1 MTFKELLDSVSYDE
15 VERQIRKMY
24 NYPETGNL
32 GWYRMHFDMLRLL
45 TPKHDDDANDDVCHI
60 TMKDWDDGSG
70 PHLDAYP
77 MEGDLWEHSLT
88 KEIVIAPD
96 VKATNE
102 EIAACCLW
110 HTSFHGFTEED
121 WDERFRCCDID
132 IDFMDRW
139 DDDVYFEKCA
149 NKNFAIIRENGGEIP
164 TVKDLSPKRKK
175 QLLYELKESRWYGS
189 YLRGKVKLRC
199 AFKKRLA
206 ARYYRRMTDISDFI
220 VKAIPAIND
229 KANDNYLKTEDLCNL
244 FQSELFYSEEL
255 TSFADE
261 GTTGAK
267 YLLNLI
273 LIYDML
279 PHFDRVV
286 YILTTGKPIE
296 EAMSEDV
303 MALENG
309 ICGNCKSAD
318 IVYATDPSLGR
329 QIRINYA
336 TFNSKFPLFR

>member
-1 MTFKELLDSVSYDE
+1 
-15 VERQIRKMY
+15 
-24 NYPETGNL
+24 
-32 GWYRMHFDMLRLL
+32 
-45 TPKHDDDANDDVCHI
+45 
-60 TMKDWDDGSG
+60 
-70 PHLDAYP
+70 
-77 MEGDLWEHSLT
+77 
-88 KEIVIAPD
+88 
-96 VKATNE
+96 
-102 EIAACCLW
+102 
-110 HTSFHGFTEED
+110 
-121 WDERFRCCDID
+121 
-132 IDFMDRW
+132 MDRW

-149 NKNFAIIRENGGEIP
+149 NRNFAIIRENGGEIP

-175 QLLYELKESRWYGS
+175 QLIYKLKESRWY
-189 YLRGKVKLRC
+189 RGYRSGEVKLRC

-206 ARYYRRMTDISDFI
+206 ARYFKRMSDISDFI

-261 GTTGAK
+261 GTSGAK

-273 LIYDML
+273 LIYNML

-296 EAMSEDV
+296 EAMSEDIL
-303 MALENG
+303 ALENG
-309 ICGNCKSAD
+309 ICGSCKSAD
-318 IVYATDPSLGR
+318 VIYATDPSLGR

-336 TFNSKFPLFR
+336 TFDSKFPLFK

>member
-1 MTFKELLDSVSYDE
+1 MIFKELLDSVSFDE
-15 VERQIRKMY
+15 VERQIRIMY

-32 GWYRMHFDMLRLL
+32 GWYKIHFDMLRLL
-45 TPKHDDDANDDVCHI
+45 TPKHHDDANDDVCHI
-60 TMKDWDDGSG
+60 TMEDWENGNE
-70 PHLDAYP
+70 PHLHAFP

-96 VKATNE
+96 VKASNE

-110 HTSFHGFTEED
+110 HTSFHGFVEED
-121 WDERFRCCDID
+121 RKKRFRLYDID

-139 DDDVYFEKCA
+139 DDDVYFEKYA
-149 NKNFAIIRENGGEIP
+149 NKNFSIIRKNGGMIP
-164 TVKDLSPKRKK
+164 TIKDLSPKRKK
-175 QLLYELKESRWYGS
+175 QLIYKLKESRWY
-189 YLRGKVKLRC
+189 RGYRSGEVKLRC
-199 AFKKRLA
+199 AYKKHLA
-206 ARYYRRMTDISDFI
+206 ERYYRRMTDISDFI

-229 KANDNYLKTEDLCNL
+229 KANDNYLKTEDLCSL

-261 GTTGAK
+261 GTSGAK

-279 PHFDRVV
+279 PHFDRMI
-286 YILTTGKPIE
+286 YILTTGEPIE
-296 EAMSEDV
+296 TMTEDDL
-303 MALENG
+303 ALQNVLMG
-309 ICGNCKSAD
+309 SCKSGD
-318 IVYATDPSLGR
+318 IIFATNPSLGR

-336 TFNSKFPLFR
+336 TFNTRYPLIR

>member
-1 MTFKELLDSVSYDE
+1 MTFKELLYSVTFEE
-15 VERQIRKMY
+15 VEEQIVRMY
-24 NYPETGNL
+24 PDMIECL
-32 GWYRMHFDMLRLL
+32 GWFKIHFDMLRLM
-45 TPKHDDDANDDVCHI
+45 TPKRHEDANDDVCRI
-60 TMKDWDDGSG
+60 TMRDWEDGTE
-70 PHLDAYP
+70 PCLDAHP

-88 KEIVIAPD
+88 KELIIAPD

-110 HTSFHGFTEED
+110 HTSFYGFTEED
-121 WDERFRCCDID
+121 WDERFRCYDIG

-139 DDDVYFEKCA
+139 DDDIFFEKFA
-149 NKNFAIIRENGGEIP
+149 KKNFGIIRENGGEIP

-175 QLLYELKESRWYGS
+175 QLINKLKESRWYGS
-189 YLRGKVKLRC
+189 YLSGKVKLRC

-206 ARYYRRMTDISDFI
+206 ARYFKRMSDISDFI

-261 GTTGAK
+261 GTSGAK

-273 LIYDML
+273 LIYEML

-296 EAMSEDV
+296 EAMSEDIL
-303 MALENG
+303 ALENG
-309 ICGNCKSAD
+309 ICGSCKSAD
-318 IVYATDPSLGR
+318 VIYATDPSLGR

-336 TFNSKFPLFR
+336 TFDSKFPLFK

>member
-1 MTFKELLDSVSYDE
+1 MTFKELLDSVSFDE

-60 TMKDWDDGSG
+60 TMENWDDGSG
-70 PHLDAYP
+70 PHLDASP

-88 KEIVIAPD
+88 KEIVIAPG

-110 HTSFHGFTEED
+110 HTSFYGFTEED
-121 WDERFRCCDID
+121 WDERFRCYDIG

-139 DDDVYFEKCA
+139 DDDIFFEKFA
-149 NKNFAIIRENGGEIP
+149 KKNFGIIRENGGKIP

-175 QLLYELKESRWYGS
+175 QLINKLKESRWY
-189 YLRGKVKLRC
+189 RGYRSGEVKLRC
-199 AFKKRLA
+199 AFKKRMA
-206 ARYYRRMTDISDFI
+206 ARYFKRMTDISDFI

-261 GTTGAK
+261 GTSGAK

-273 LIYDML
+273 LIYDIL

-286 YILTTGKPIE
+286 YVLTTGKPIE
-296 EAMSEDV
+296 EAMSEDI
-303 MALENG
+303 MALENEL
-309 ICGNCKSAD
+309 CGSCKSVD
-318 IVYATDPSLGR
+318 VIYATDPSLGR

-336 TFNSKFPLFR
+336 TFDSKFPLFR

>member
-24 NYPETGNL
+24 PYPETGNL

-88 KEIVIAPD
+88 KEIIIAPD

-110 HTSFHGFTEED
+110 HTSIYGFTEED
-121 WDERFRCCDID
+121 WDERFRCYDIG

-149 NKNFAIIRENGGEIP
+149 NRNFAIIRENGGEIP

-175 QLLYELKESRWYGS
+175 QLINKLKESRWYGS
-189 YLRGKVKLRC
+189 YLKGKVKLRC

-206 ARYYRRMTDISDFI
+206 ARYFKRMSDISDFI

-261 GTTGAK
+261 GTSGAK

-273 LIYDML
+273 LIYEML

-296 EAMSEDV
+296 EAMSEDIL
-303 MALENG
+303 ALEHG
-309 ICGNCKSAD
+309 ICGSCKSAD
-318 IVYATDPSLGR
+318 VIYATDPSLGR
-329 QIRINYA
+329 QIRIDYA
-336 TFNSKFPLFR
+336 TFDSKFPLFR

>member
-15 VERQIRKMY
+15 VERQIRIMY

-60 TMKDWDDGSG
+60 TMKKNDYGKG
-70 PHLDAYP
+70 FHLDAYP

-102 EIAACCLW
+102 EIVACCLW
-110 HTSFHGFTEED
+110 HTSFYGFVKEQIREYLRTD
-121 WDERFRCCDID
+121 NDNLDID
-132 IDFMDRW
+132 DFMDRW
-139 DDDVYFEKCA
+139 DNAIYYGKRA
-149 NKNFAIIRENGGEIP
+149 SKNFEIIRQNGGEIP
-164 TVKDLSPKRKK
+164 TVKDLSSDKKRR
-175 QLLYELKESRWYGS
+175 LLGELKNSRYD
-189 YLRGKVKLRC
+189 YNRLNLRC
-199 AFKKRLA
+199 ALKKNNA
-206 ARYYRRMTDISDFI
+206 GQYYRRMTAISDFI
-220 VKAIPAIND
+220 VKA
-229 KANDNYLKTEDLCNL
+229 LCYL
-244 FQSELFYSEEL
+244 FQSDFFFSEEI
-255 TSFADE
+255 TSYADE
-261 GTTGAK
+261 GTSGAK
-267 YLLNLI
+267 YLLYLI

-296 EAMSEDV
+296 KAMSEDI

-318 IVYATDPSLGR
+318 VIYATDPSLGR
-329 QIRINYA
+329 QIRINFA
-336 TFNSKFPLFR
+336 TYNSRYPLTR

>member
-15 VERQIRKMY
+15 VERQIRIMY

-60 TMKDWDDGSG
+60 TMKKNDYGKG
-70 PHLDAYP
+70 FHLDAYP

-102 EIAACCLW
+102 EIVACCLW
-110 HTSFHGFTEED
+110 HTSFYGFVKEQIREYLRTD
-121 WDERFRCCDID
+121 NDNLDID
-132 IDFMDRW
+132 DFMDRW
-139 DDDVYFEKCA
+139 HNAIYYGKRA
-149 NKNFAIIRENGGEIP
+149 SKNFEIIRQNGGEIP
-164 TVKDLSPKRKK
+164 TVKDLSSDKKRR
-175 QLLYELKESRWYGS
+175 LLGELKNSRYD
-189 YLRGKVKLRC
+189 YNRLNLRC
-199 AFKKRLA
+199 ALKKNNA
-206 ARYYRRMTDISDFI
+206 GQYYRRMTAISDFI

-229 KANDNYLKTEDLCNL
+229 KENNNYMDIGQLCYL
-244 FQSELFYSEEL
+244 FQSDFFFSEEI
-255 TSFADE
+255 TSYADE
-261 GTTGAK
+261 GTSGAK
-267 YLLNLI
+267 YLLYLI

-296 EAMSEDV
+296 KAMSEDI

-318 IVYATDPSLGR
+318 VIYATDPSLGR
-329 QIRINYA
+329 QIRINFA
-336 TFNSKFPLFR
+336 TYNSRYPLTR

>member
-1 MTFKELLDSVSYDE
+1 
-15 VERQIRKMY
+15 
-24 NYPETGNL
+24 
-32 GWYRMHFDMLRLL
+32 
-45 TPKHDDDANDDVCHI
+45 
-60 TMKDWDDGSG
+60 
-70 PHLDAYP
+70 
-77 MEGDLWEHSLT
+77 
-88 KEIVIAPD
+88 
-96 VKATNE
+96 
-102 EIAACCLW
+102 
-110 HTSFHGFTEED
+110 
-121 WDERFRCCDID
+121 
-132 IDFMDRW
+132 MDRW

-149 NKNFAIIRENGGEIP
+149 NRNFAIIRENGGEIP

-175 QLLYELKESRWYGS
+175 QLIYKLKESRWY
-189 YLRGKVKLRC
+189 RGYRSGEVKLRC

-206 ARYYRRMTDISDFI
+206 ARYFKRMSDISDFI

-261 GTTGAK
+261 GTNGAK

-296 EAMSEDV
+296 EAMSEDI

-318 IVYATDPSLGR
+318 VVYATDPSLGR

-336 TFNSKFPLFR
+336 TFDSKFPLFR

>member
-88 KEIVIAPD
+88 KEIIIAPD
-96 VKATNE
+96 VKVTNE

-110 HTSFHGFTEED
+110 HTSFYGFTEED
-121 WDERFRCCDID
+121 WDERFRCYDMD

-139 DDDVYFEKCA
+139 DDDIFFEKFA
-149 NKNFAIIRENGGEIP
+149 KKNFGIIRENGGEIP

-175 QLLYELKESRWYGS
+175 QLINKLKESRWYGS
-189 YLRGKVKLRC
+189 YLSGKVKLRC
-199 AFKKRLA
+199 AFKKNLA
-206 ARYYRRMTDISDFI
+206 ERYYRRMTDISNFI
-220 VKAIPAIND
+220 VKAIPAINN
-229 KANDNYLKTEDLCNL
+229 KANDNYLKTEVLCNL

-261 GTTGAK
+261 GTSGAK

-273 LIYDML
+273 LIYEML

-296 EAMSEDV
+296 EAMSEDIL
-303 MALENG
+303 ALENG
-309 ICGNCKSAD
+309 ICGSCKSAD
-318 IVYATDPSLGR
+318 VIYATDPSLGR

-336 TFNSKFPLFR
+336 TFDSKFPLIK

>member
-45 TPKHDDDANDDVCHI
+45 TSKHDDDANDDVCHI

-88 KEIVIAPD
+88 KEIIIAPD

-110 HTSFHGFTEED
+110 HTSFYGFTEED
-121 WDERFRCCDID
+121 WDERFRCYDIG

-139 DDDVYFEKCA
+139 DDDIFFEKFA
-149 NKNFAIIRENGGEIP
+149 KKNFGIIRENGGEIP

-175 QLLYELKESRWYGS
+175 QIINKLKESRWYGGYRS
-189 YLRGKVKLRC
+189 GEVKLRC

-206 ARYYRRMTDISDFI
+206 ARYFKRMTDISNFI

-261 GTTGAK
+261 GTSGAK

-296 EAMSEDV
+296 EAVTEDV

-318 IVYATDPSLGR
+318 VVYATDPSLGR

-336 TFNSKFPLFR
+336 TFDSKFPLFR

>member
-15 VERQIRKMY
+15 VERQIRIMY

-60 TMKDWDDGSG
+60 TMKKNDYGKG
-70 PHLDAYP
+70 FHLDAYP

-102 EIAACCLW
+102 EIVACCLW
-110 HTSFHGFTEED
+110 HTSFYGFVKEQIREYLRTD
-121 WDERFRCCDID
+121 NDNLDID
-132 IDFMDRW
+132 DFMDRW
-139 DDDVYFEKCA
+139 DNAIYYGKRA
-149 NKNFAIIRENGGEIP
+149 SKNFEIIRQNGGEIP
-164 TVKDLSPKRKK
+164 TVKDLSSDKKRR
-175 QLLYELKESRWYGS
+175 LLGELKNSRYD
-189 YLRGKVKLRC
+189 YNRLNLRC
-199 AFKKRLA
+199 ALKKNNA
-206 ARYYRRMTDISDFI
+206 GQYYRRMTAISDFI
-220 VKAIPAIND
+220 VKAIPAINE
-229 KANDNYLKTEDLCNL
+229 KENNNYMDIGQLCYL
-244 FQSELFYSEEL
+244 FQSDFFFSEEI
-255 TSFADE
+255 TSYADE
-261 GTTGAK
+261 GTSGAK
-267 YLLNLI
+267 YLLYLI

-296 EAMSEDV
+296 KAMSEDI

-309 ICGNCKSAD
+309 ICGNCKSAYV
-318 IVYATDPSLGR
+318 IYATDPSLGR
-329 QIRINYA
+329 QIRINFA
-336 TFNSKFPLFR
+336 TYNSRYPLTR

>member
-15 VERQIRKMY
+15 VERQIRIMY

-32 GWYRMHFDMLRLL
+32 GWYKIHFDMLRLL

-110 HTSFHGFTEED
+110 HTSFHGFVEEH
-121 WDERFRCCDID
+121 WEERFRLYDID

-139 DDDVYFEKCA
+139 DDEVYFEKYA
-149 NKNFAIIRENGGEIP
+149 NKNFGIIRENGGKIP
-164 TVKDLSPKRKK
+164 TVKDLSPKRKR
-175 QLLYELKESRWYGS
+175 QLIYKLKESRWYEG
-189 YLRGKVKLRC
+189 YLSGKVKLRC
-199 AFKKRLA
+199 AFKKNLA
-206 ARYYRRMTDISDFI
+206 ARYYRRMTDISNFI

-229 KANDNYLKTEDLCNL
+229 KANDNYMKTEDLCNL

-261 GTTGAK
+261 GTSGAK

-273 LIYDML
+273 LIYEML

-296 EAMSEDV
+296 EAISEDI

-309 ICGNCKSAD
+309 ICGSCKSAD
-318 IVYATDPSLGR
+318 VIYATDPSLGR

-336 TFNSKFPLFR
+336 TFDSKFPLFR

>member
-1 MTFKELLDSVSYDE
+1 
-15 VERQIRKMY
+15 
-24 NYPETGNL
+24 
-32 GWYRMHFDMLRLL
+32 MHFDMLRLL
-45 TPKHDDDANDDVCHI
+45 TPKHHDDANDDVCRI
-60 TMKDWDDGSG
+60 TMEDWDDGSG

-88 KEIVIAPD
+88 KEIVVAPD

-110 HTSFHGFTEED
+110 HTSFYGFTEED

-175 QLLYELKESRWYGS
+175 QLINKLKESRWY
-189 YLRGKVKLRC
+189 RGYRSGEVKLRC

-206 ARYYRRMTDISDFI
+206 ARYFKRMTDISNFI

-229 KANDNYLKTEDLCNL
+229 KANDNYMKTEDLCNL

-255 TSFADE
+255 TSYADE

-273 LIYDML
+273 LIYEML

-296 EAMSEDV
+296 EAMSEDI

-309 ICGNCKSAD
+309 ICGSCKSAD
-318 IVYATDPSLGR
+318 VIYATDPSLGR

-336 TFNSKFPLFR
+336 TFDSRYPLVR